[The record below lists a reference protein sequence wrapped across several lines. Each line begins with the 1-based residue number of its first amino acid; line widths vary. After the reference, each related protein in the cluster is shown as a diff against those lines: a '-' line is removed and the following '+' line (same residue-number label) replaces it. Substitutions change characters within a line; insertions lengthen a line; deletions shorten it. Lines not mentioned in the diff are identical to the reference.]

1 MQTSALFTAFYKK
14 GPLQH
19 PVVCQSTENCTT
31 TEKGGQGTASP
42 RPRAK
47 GHEWRSRLPFIS
59 QVPTG
64 KLFFLFKMRKGC
76 LWPTQMSQG
85 WKCTTCSLLLYP
97 IPKPL
102 AKPRG
107 WSVPWHKPG
116 VGRGILQA
124 EAFSGSEDQWMLKLG
139 PSRKK
144 TIISVIKMSCLS
156 DRGTWERSSQLSY
169 QRHYRYNPTTSG
181 AQLARRDIAVKEVF
195 T

>member
-1 MQTSALFTAFYKK
+1 ML
-14 GPLQH
+14 
-19 PVVCQSTENCTT
+19 CQSTENCTN

-42 RPRAK
+42 WPRAK
-47 GHEWRSRLPFIS
+47 GHEWRSRPPFTS
-59 QVPTG
+59 QVPIR
-64 KLFFLFKMRKGC
+64 KRFFLFKIRKGC
-76 LWPTQMSQG
+76 LWSTQMSQG
-85 WKCTTCSLLLYP
+85 WKSTTCSLLLYP

-116 VGRGILQA
+116 VGQGILQA
-124 EAFSGSEDQWMLKLG
+124 QPFSGAEDQWMLKLS

-144 TIISVIKMSCLS
+144 KHKNLSCLS
-156 DRGTWERSSQLSY
+156 DRGTWERSSKLSCL
-169 QRHYRYNPTTSG
+169 RHYRYSPTTSG